1 MREGGDELTIVASV
15 IDLARALGVT
25 TIAEG
30 VETHSQLDMLRRLGC
45 PAAQGFLWSE
55 AVSPADLTRLLM
67 RPDGEASRTLAPR
80 DDAMPGPRTPMAD
93 EDEVTA
99 EHGLLRLLQ
108 LHQEGQ
114 SATTIAAAL
123 NAGGFKTPVGQRW
136 HQKTVTRAIA
146 RLAIPTA

>member
-1 MREGGDELTIVASV
+1 
-15 IDLARALGVT
+15 
-25 TIAEG
+25 
-30 VETHSQLDMLRRLGC
+30 
-45 PAAQGFLWSE
+45 
-55 AVSPADLTRLLM
+55 M

-80 DDAMPGPRTPMAD
+80 DDDVAGPRVPAVD

-123 NAGGFKTPVGQRW
+123 NAAGFRTPVGQRW
-136 HQKTVTRAIA
+136 HQRTVSRAIA